1 MIKVTLAPSP
11 TSPAGCRYVHTQKGV
26 FAMDIKCSVFIAA
39 SVDGFIARPDGDIE
53 WLHKP
58 EYETAELNGVTYES
72 FIATVD
78 ALVMGRKTLEKVLSF
93 PEWPYEGTPVIALSR
108 QRLELPEHLEGKVE
122 VMAGDVTSLVVALA
136 ERGMKHLYIDG
147 GQTVQAFLEAGLVDE
162 LIITRIPVLLGQ
174 GIPLFSQ
181 VGSEHGLRHVGTQV
195 SDNGFVQSRYQL
207 TAGTRAA

>member
-1 MIKVTLAPSP
+1 
-11 TSPAGCRYVHTQKGV
+11 
-26 FAMDIKCSVFIAA
+26 MDIKCSVFIAA

-53 WLHKP
+53 WLHRP
-58 EYETAELNGVTYES
+58 EYDLAALNGLTYES

-93 PEWPYEGTPVIALSR
+93 PEWPYEGMPVIALSH
-108 QRLELPEHLEGKVE
+108 QTVEVPTYLQGKVE
-122 VMAGDVTSLVVALA
+122 VMSLDPIALVAQLA

-147 GQTVQAFLEAGLVDE
+147 GQTIQAFLEAGLIDE

-181 VGSEHGLRHVGTQV
+181 IGRELELRHIGKHE
-195 SDNGFVQSRYQL
+195 SDNGFVQSRYQVMQSS
-207 TAGTRAA
+207 

>member
-1 MIKVTLAPSP
+1 
-11 TSPAGCRYVHTQKGV
+11 
-26 FAMDIKCSVFIAA
+26 MDIKCSVFIAA
-39 SVDGFIARPDGDIE
+39 SVDGFIARPDGDIG

-108 QRLELPEHLEGKVE
+108 QRLELPENLEGKVE

>member
-1 MIKVTLAPSP
+1 
-11 TSPAGCRYVHTQKGV
+11 
-26 FAMDIKCSVFIAA
+26 MDVKCSVFIAA

-53 WLHKP
+53 WLHQP
-58 EYETAELNGVTYES
+58 AYETAELKGVTYEN

-93 PEWPYEGTPVIALSR
+93 PEWPYEGTPVIVLSY
-108 QRLELPEHLEGKVE
+108 QQLQIPAHLEGKVE
-122 VMAGDVTSLVVALA
+122 LMAGDVTSLVATLA

-147 GQTVQAFLEAGLVDE
+147 GQTIQAFLEAGLVNE

-181 VGSEHGLRHVGTQV
+181 IGRELELRHIGTHE
-195 SDNGFVQSRYQL
+195 SDNGFVQSRYQVMQSS
-207 TAGTRAA
+207 

>member
-1 MIKVTLAPSP
+1 
-11 TSPAGCRYVHTQKGV
+11 
-26 FAMDIKCSVFIAA
+26 MDIKCSVFIAA

-53 WLHKP
+53 WLHRP
-58 EYETAELNGVTYES
+58 EYDLAALNGLTYES

-93 PEWPYEGTPVIALSR
+93 PEWPYEGMPVIALSH
-108 QRLELPEHLEGKVE
+108 QTVEVPTYLQGKVE
-122 VMAGDVTSLVVALA
+122 VMSLDPIALVAQLA

-147 GQTVQAFLEAGLVDE
+147 GQTIQAFLEAGLIDE

-181 VGSEHGLRHVGTQV
+181 IGRELELRHIGTHE
-195 SDNGFVQSRYQL
+195 SDNGFVQSRYQVMQSS
-207 TAGTRAA
+207 

>member
-1 MIKVTLAPSP
+1 
-11 TSPAGCRYVHTQKGV
+11 
-26 FAMDIKCSVFIAA
+26 MDVKCSVFIAA

-53 WLHKP
+53 WLHQP
-58 EYETAELNGVTYES
+58 AYETAELKGVTYEN

-93 PEWPYEGTPVIALSR
+93 PEWPYEGTPVIVLSY
-108 QRLELPEHLEGKVE
+108 QQLQIPAHLEGKVE
-122 VMAGDVTSLVVALA
+122 VMAGDVTSLVATLA

-147 GQTVQAFLEAGLVDE
+147 GQTIQAFLEAGLVNE

-181 VGSEHGLRHVGTQV
+181 IGRELELRHIGTHE
-195 SDNGFVQSRYQL
+195 SDNGFVQSRYQVMQSS
-207 TAGTRAA
+207 